1 MVEHMGEIR
10 RFNMDNEKLFEDMS
24 MKGAPK
30 IVMVP
35 PGPASKEILQFQA
48 DNESSVVS
56 YSKGM
61 PMALSRGKGATLED
75 VDGNIYIDM
84 FSGAG
89 VMALGH
95 GHPAVLEAAH
105 EQIDKVTHTLDI
117 PSPTRVRMVKELKK
131 ILPKELTRVF
141 FGGPTGSDAVEQAIK
156 LAKFNTKRNG
166 VIAFEGAY
174 HGMTGVALALTTDSS
189 HRDGI
194 GELVPGVKF
203 IPYPYIY
210 RNPFGCPDE
219 DVDIQCAN
227 YLERILEDSHS
238 GYSLPA
244 AVILESVQGEGGTII
259 PSKRFMQKV
268 REITKKHGVILICD
282 EIQSGLGR
290 TGKMFAFEHADIVPD
305 IVTMSKALGGVGFP
319 ISAIAYREELNTWPA
334 GKSIGTFR
342 GNMIAFAAG
351 ATALAWMGEH
361 KICERSTTLGVKALA
376 RLKEI
381 EAKYDTVGEVRG
393 LGLMLALE
401 MVTDKKSKT
410 PDSVTAKKIRKY
422 AHQRGV
428 MIEVGGHHNN
438 VARLLPPLVIP
449 ENYLM
454 KGIDI
459 IESVIK
465 DLAEGKLD

>member
-1 MVEHMGEIR
+1 
-10 RFNMDNEKLFEDMS
+10 MDSEKMFEQMS
-24 MKGAPK
+24 MEGAPK
-30 IVMVP
+30 IVTVP
-35 PGPASKEILQFQA
+35 PGPKSKEILKYQA
-48 DNESSVVS
+48 ENESSAVS

-61 PMALSRGKGATLED
+61 PMAIARAKGATIED

-84 FSGAG
+84 FAGAG

-95 GHPAVLEAAH
+95 GHDEILKAAH

-117 PSPTRVRMVKELKK
+117 PSPTRMKMVKTLKS

-166 VIAFEGAY
+166 IIAFEGAY
-174 HGMTGVALALTTDSS
+174 HGMTGVALALTTDAG
-189 HRDGI
+189 HRSGI
-194 GELVPGVKF
+194 GELVPGVQF
-203 IPYPYIY
+203 IPYPYVY

-219 DVDIQCAN
+219 DVDLQCAN
-227 YLERILEDSHS
+227 YLERILDDSHS
-238 GYSLPA
+238 GTPLPA

-259 PSKRFMQKV
+259 PSPRFMKRV
-268 REITKKHGVILICD
+268 REITEKRGIILICD

-290 TGKMFAFEHADIVPD
+290 TGKMFAFEHAGIVPD

-334 GKSIGTFR
+334 GKTIGTFR

-351 ATALAWMGEH
+351 DVALNWMVDHE
-361 KICERSTTLGVKALA
+361 IPQRTLALGKKAMV
-376 RLKEI
+376 RFKEI
-381 EAKYDTVGEVRG
+381 EAKYDIVGEARG
-393 LGLMLALE
+393 LGLMIALE
-401 MVTDKKSKT
+401 MVTDSKSRT
-410 PDSVTAKKIRKY
+410 PAEAIAKKVRKY

-438 VARLLPPLVIP
+438 VARLLPPLVIS
-449 ENYLM
+449 EDYLM

-459 IESVIK
+459 IEGVIK
-465 DLAEGKLD
+465 DLQDGKLD

>member
-1 MVEHMGEIR
+1 ME
-10 RFNMDNEKLFEDMS
+10 NEKMFEQMS
-24 MKGAPK
+24 MAGAPK
-30 IVMVP
+30 ITTVP
-35 PGPASKEILQFQA
+35 PGPKSKEILQYQA

-61 PMALSRGKGATLED
+61 PMAISTGKGATIQD

-95 GHPAVLEAAH
+95 GHEEVLAAAH

-117 PSPTRVRMVKELKK
+117 PSPTRQKMVETLKSL
-131 ILPKELTRVF
+131 LPKELTRVF

-156 LAKFNTKRNG
+156 LAKYNTGRNG
-166 VIAFEGAY
+166 IIAFEGAY

-189 HRDGI
+189 HRDGV
-194 GELVPGVKF
+194 GQLVPDVKF
-203 IPYPYIY
+203 IPYPYAY

-219 DVDIQCAN
+219 DVDLQAAA

-259 PSKRFMQKV
+259 PSERFMKRV
-268 REITKKHGVILICD
+268 REITEKHGVLMICD

-290 TGKMFAFEHADIVPD
+290 TGKMFAFEHFDIVPD
-305 IVTMSKALGGVGFP
+305 IITMSKALGGVGFP

-342 GNMIAFAAG
+342 GNMVAFAAG
-351 ATALAWMGEH
+351 ATALKWMTEH
-361 KICERSTTLGVKALA
+361 KIPERAAELGEKAMVKM
-376 RLKEI
+376 REI
-381 EAKYDTVGEVRG
+381 EKAYDIVGEVRG
-393 LGLMLALE
+393 IGLMIALE
-401 MVTDKKSKT
+401 MVE
-410 PDSVTAKKIRKY
+410 DSASRKPSSVIAKKVRKY

-438 VARLLPPLVIP
+438 VARLLPPLVIS
-449 ENYLM
+449 EEYLM

-459 IESVIK
+459 IEGVIR
-465 DLAEGKLD
+465 DIQEGKVE